1 MLLACGGAVVQW
13 GRRMENSID
22 EADSVAPPP
31 LSPLFLP
38 HLPILSHHVQSPLA
52 RPPPSPKN
60 LSQQLDVTNGANY
73 LNGID

>member
-1 MLLACGGAVVQW
+1 MLLACGAVVQW

-38 HLPILSHHVQSPLA
+38 HLPILSRRVQSPLA
-52 RPPPSPKN
+52 RPFPSPKN
-60 LSQQLDVTNGANY
+60 LSQQLDATNGANY